1 MLTIERHNTI
11 LRLLEIHEIITLQ
24 MLVDEMNCSE
34 STIRRDLSTLE
45 NEGQLIR
52 IHGGAKKVTDKHR
65 DIALSVKSTKK
76 IKEKEEIAKV
86 AAAQVRNNDCIY
98 LDAGSSTLMM
108 IPYLDQ
114 AHITIVTNGLTHV
127 PPLVE
132 KGYEVYMIG
141 GFIKRDTHASI
152 GVQAIESLR
161 QFRFDKAF
169 MGANGVHLIQGITTP
184 DIEEAYIK
192 RKAIE
197 KAEQVYFLVDD
208 SKFDEVTFAKV
219 SDLQEGRTM
228 LITNRENNLQHKYEK
243 YLI

>member
-24 MLVDEMNCSE
+24 MLVEETDCSE

-45 NEGQLIR
+45 TEGKLIR
-52 IHGGAKKVTDKHR
+52 IHGGAKKVTEKHK

-76 IKEKEEIAKV
+76 TKEKEEIAKI
-86 AAAQVRNNDCIY
+86 AAAQVRHHDCIF

-108 IPYLDQ
+108 IPYLNQ
-114 AHITIVTNGLTHV
+114 QGITIVTNALTHV

-141 GFIKRDTHASI
+141 GYIKHDTHASI
-152 GVQAIESLR
+152 GVQAIESLK

-169 MGANGVHLIQGITTP
+169 MGANGVHMVHGITTP

-192 RKAIE
+192 RKAFE
-197 KAEQVYFLVDD
+197 KAEQIYFLVDD

-219 SDLQEGRTM
+219 ADLQEERTI
-228 LITNRENNLQHKYEK
+228 LITNRDNALQEVYHK

>member
-24 MLVDEMNCSE
+24 MLVEETDCSE

-45 NEGQLIR
+45 TEGKLIR
-52 IHGGAKKVTDKHR
+52 IHGGAKKVTEKHK
-65 DIALSVKSTKK
+65 DIALSEKSTKK
-76 IKEKEEIAKV
+76 TKEKEEIAKI
-86 AAAQVRNNDCIY
+86 AAAQVRDHDCIY

-108 IPYLDQ
+108 IPYLNQ
-114 AHITIVTNGLTHV
+114 QGITIVTNGLTHV

-141 GFIKRDTHASI
+141 GYIKHDTHAGI
-152 GVQAIESLR
+152 GVLATESLK

-169 MGANGVHLIQGITTP
+169 MGANGVHMVHGITTP

-197 KAEQVYFLVDD
+197 RAEKSYFLVDD
-208 SKFDEVTFAKV
+208 SKFDGVTFAKV
-219 SDLQEGRTM
+219 SDLQQGKTI
-228 LITNRENNLQHKYEK
+228 LITNRENVLQEAYQK